1 MIKWIVAG
9 MTIVTLSLG
18 GAALATKEMGK
29 DVGVT
34 GCAKCHEGKPADKVL
49 KQKMKDHYTKCKPK
63 GSCKSCHEGNPKGK
77 TAC

>member
-1 MIKWIVAG
+1 LQERSGRVPGEVRARGRRNHQHGGEREMMKWIVAG

-34 GCAKCHEGKPADKVL
+34 GCAKCHEG
-49 KQKMKDHYTKCKPK
+49 
-63 GSCKSCHEGNPKGK
+63 
-77 TAC
+77 

>member
-1 MIKWIVAG
+1 MMKWIVAG
-9 MTIVTLSLG
+9 MTILTLSLG

-49 KQKMKDHYTKCKPK
+49 KPTMKSHYDKCKSK
-63 GSCKSCHEGNPKGK
+63 GSCKSCHEGNTKGK